1 MIISPVVG
9 QSIDQP
15 SFSHLVTLNP
25 YLVTLNPCEQLL

>member
-25 YLVTLNPCEQLL
+25 CEQLL